1 MHGFGV
7 SKEQQMIQELA
18 FVLSKRNYGHEVND
32 IKIMISHRGEPIEV
46 TAVDGT
52 YVIKCGHGSGIV
64 RKKTTKRKTLQSAVN
79 VITATLNEAVEMR
92 NHFKKQY
99 LAGNETFL
107 AMHENKWF
115 TKKEMMSLYEQ
126 KSREERQ
133 MRKSTFAQKQVEK
146 EIEIEK
152 TLTVLKAV
160 THEQFTLLG
169 LDIHYKAYTEDYN
182 LMMEQFNK
190 SKKLLLQPDDN
201 NKELIS
207 RYLASTNELIR
218 QGNRIFT
225 LAQVVLVLIGI
236 QTQKAY
242 DTEDEIAYQQLLQD
256 VVIWQDIIQRADTI
270 VKGCCE

>member
-1 MHGFGV
+1 
-7 SKEQQMIQELA
+7 
-18 FVLSKRNYGHEVND
+18 
-32 IKIMISHRGEPIEV
+32 
-46 TAVDGT
+46 
-52 YVIKCGHGSGIV
+52 
-64 RKKTTKRKTLQSAVN
+64 
-79 VITATLNEAVEMR
+79 
-92 NHFKKQY
+92 
-99 LAGNETFL
+99 
-107 AMHENKWF
+107 
-115 TKKEMMSLYEQ
+115 
-126 KSREERQ
+126 

-152 TLTVLKAV
+152 TLKILKDV
-160 THEQFTLLG
+160 THGQFTLLG

-182 LMMEQFNK
+182 LMMKQFNK
-190 SKKLLLQPDDN
+190 SKKILLQPDDN